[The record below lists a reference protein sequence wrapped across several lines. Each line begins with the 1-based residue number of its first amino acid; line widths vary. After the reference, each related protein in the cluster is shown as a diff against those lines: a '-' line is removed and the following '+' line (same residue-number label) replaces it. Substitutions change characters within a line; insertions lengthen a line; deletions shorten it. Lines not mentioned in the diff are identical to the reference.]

1 MRKNVTEKM
10 IVMAFFAVILSG
22 CRTTDMEKI
31 GNEVEGHEKPD
42 APVSEIDVAND
53 HTEQLIEQAL
63 KSVDVEKTVV
73 YIDRPVYYPVEE
85 KEKVLSGKEAA
96 RKSTEQ
102 AMQKPEKFIH
112 GTMYYDYDE
121 DFTYEVY
128 CQPYRVTDI
137 QLEPG
142 EQCLEMPFLSEEK
155 VWEIGAGVSRVGNL
169 DTQHFFLKPY
179 CSGLETSFII
189 ITDKRVYHLMLKSFR
204 DTYMTQVKWE
214 YPNVMPFKLIEGSG
228 NGIAT
233 GLSGR
238 GLSGINKITSESLKI
253 DPRYLSFDYKMSYPL
268 FSKPYWLP
276 YRVYDD
282 GAKTYIAMNET
293 VLHMATPVL
302 FNKRNQRINYF
313 VDKNLIVI
321 NELIEKVTL
330 RLGNKKVVIRKKNYS
345 PKVEDYQAEQVKKET
360 EKKQEKT
367 IYGISQRDME
377 IWNQRNK
384 TNGSTSQSQNV
395 NAGETV
401 LSSSDVIVENKTVN

>member
-1 MRKNVTEKM
+1 
-10 IVMAFFAVILSG
+10 
-22 CRTTDMEKI
+22 
-31 GNEVEGHEKPD
+31 
-42 APVSEIDVAND
+42 
-53 HTEQLIEQAL
+53 
-63 KSVDVEKTVV
+63 
-73 YIDRPVYYPVEE
+73 
-85 KEKVLSGKEAA
+85 
-96 RKSTEQ
+96 
-102 AMQKPEKFIH
+102 
-112 GTMYYDYDE
+112 
-121 DFTYEVY
+121 
-128 CQPYRVTDI
+128 
-137 QLEPG
+137 
-142 EQCLEMPFLSEEK
+142 
-155 VWEIGAGVSRVGNL
+155 
-169 DTQHFFLKPY
+169 
-179 CSGLETSFII
+179 
-189 ITDKRVYHLMLKSFR
+189 
-204 DTYMTQVKWE
+204 
-214 YPNVMPFKLIEGSG
+214 MPFKLIEGSG

-367 IYGISQRDME
+367 FYGISQRDME